1 MKRESQT
8 PEISVG
14 TPWHRAALA
23 IASGAMIGFAFPPSP
38 LYSLGYVGFIPFFL
52 LMGTIR
58 SGWQFLRYSYLMLFV
73 FHVITVYWTAG
84 YTHMKDPWLMA
95 SGTAIL
101 LAHPLFYW
109 PGMILT
115 WFVRKRLGLLA
126 GLGGFMMFWISSEY
140 LHSITE
146 FAFPW
151 MALGNSQAFDLYRLQ
166 LVEYTSTYGL
176 SALLLVF
183 NIVGFLLIANVAT
196 GTWSLRSRQSYIAMG
211 ALATL
216 YVVPFLYG
224 MIVIGRYDEAPPSEG
239 IKVGVIQPNIDPWE
253 KWGEGYSNKS
263 VAYEK
268 QLRALVEETE
278 GLVNFKP
285 DLVVWPET
293 AIPFPI
299 LSSRNA
305 MRWSALRTRLD
316 SINVPVLTGLP
327 TTVWY
332 DSLSAPKTAS
342 RVFDS
347 NVFYENFNSAT
358 LLIPGQEVGT
368 IYRKVILVPF
378 GERIP
383 YADALS
389 FLIEPLKWNVGIGMW
404 GIGRDT
410 ALFVLPVNTARVPFS
425 VMICYESVFPEYVRN
440 FVLRGAEFLVIITN
454 DSWWGN
460 TSGAYQHA
468 SYASLRAIENRRWII
483 RAANG
488 GISGFVD
495 PVGRIHEKTS
505 MYTEATVTT
514 KIIPA
519 SDQTFYT
526 RHGDLFAI
534 LCLFCS
540 GLFVILALVAEKEER
555 TDV

>member
-519 SDQTFYT
+519 SVQTFYT

>member
-389 FLIEPLKWNVGIGMW
+389 FLIKPLKWNVGIGMW
-404 GIGRDT
+404 GIGGDT

-519 SDQTFYT
+519 SVQTFYT

>member
-404 GIGRDT
+404 GIGGDT

-519 SDQTFYT
+519 SVQTFYT

>member
-1 MKRESQT
+1 MKSESQT

-23 IASGAMIGFAFPPSP
+23 ISSGAMIGFAFPPSP

-73 FHVITVYWTAG
+73 FHGITVYWTAG

-151 MALGNSQAFDLYRLQ
+151 MALGNSQAYDLYRLQ

-196 GTWSLRSRQSYIAMG
+196 GVWGLRSRQSYIAMG
-211 ALATL
+211 ALAAL

-224 MIVIGRYDEAPPSEG
+224 KIVIGTYDEPPRGEG
-239 IKVGVIQPNIDPWE
+239 IEVGVIQPNIDPWE
-253 KWGEGYSNKS
+253 KWGKGYADKF
-263 VAYEK
+263 VAYK
-268 QLRALVEETE
+268 QQLRTLVEETE
-278 GLVNFKP
+278 NLVNFKP

-299 LSSRNA
+299 LSPRNA
-305 MRWSALRTRLD
+305 LHWSDLRTSLD
-316 SINVPVLTGLP
+316 SIHVPVLTGLP
-327 TTVWY
+327 TTLWY
-332 DSLSAPKTAS
+332 DSLSAPKTAT

-347 NVFYENFNSAT
+347 NIFYENFNSAT
-358 LLIPGQEVGT
+358 LLIPGQEIGT

-383 YADALS
+383 YAEALS

-410 ALFVLPVNTARVPFS
+410 ALFVLPVDTAWVPFS

-468 SYASLRAIENRRWII
+468 SYASLRAVENRRWIV

-495 PVGRIHEKTS
+495 PVGRIHKKTS
-505 MYTEATVTT
+505 MYTETTVTAR
-514 KIIPA
+514 IIPA
-519 SDQTFYT
+519 NDQTFYT

-540 GLFVILALVAEKEER
+540 GLFVILALLAKKEEM
-555 TDV
+555 TGT

>member
-1 MKRESQT
+1 MNRESQT
-8 PEISVG
+8 AEISVG

-38 LYSLGYVGFIPFFL
+38 FYSLGYVGFIPFFL

-73 FHVITVYWTAG
+73 FHLITVYWTAG

-151 MALGNSQAFDLYRLQ
+151 MALGNSQAYDLYRLQ

-176 SALLLVF
+176 SALLLLF
-183 NIVGFLLIANVAT
+183 NIIGFLLIANVAT
-196 GTWSLRSRQSYIAMG
+196 GTWRLQSRQSYIAMG
-211 ALATL
+211 SLATL

-224 MIVIGRYDEAPPSEG
+224 MIVIGRYDEAPPREG

-253 KWGEGYSNKS
+253 KWGKGYADKS

-278 GLVNFKP
+278 GLMNFKP

-299 LSSRNA
+299 LSSGNA
-305 MRWSALRTRLD
+305 LRWSALRARLD
-316 SINVPVLTGLP
+316 SIDVPVLTGLP

-332 DSLSAPKTAS
+332 DSLSAPKTAN
-342 RVFDS
+342 RIFDS

-368 IYRKVILVPF
+368 IYRKVVLVPF

-410 ALFVLPVNTARVPFS
+410 AVFVLPVDTARVPFS

-505 MYTEATVTT
+505 MYTEATVMK

-526 RHGDLFAI
+526 SHGDLFAI

>member
-1 MKRESQT
+1 MKKEYQV
-8 PEISVG
+8 PELSVG
-14 TPWHRAALA
+14 TPWHRLALA
-23 IASGAMIGFAFPPSP
+23 VCSGAMIGFAFPPSP
-38 LYSLGYVGFIPFFL
+38 FYSLGYVGFIPFFL

-73 FHVITVYWTAG
+73 FHLITVYWTAG

-101 LAHPLFYW
+101 LVHPLFYW

-115 WFVRKRLGLLA
+115 WLVRSRLGLLA
-126 GLGGFMMFWISSEY
+126 GLGGFLVFWVSSEY

-151 MALGNSQAFDLYRLQ
+151 MALGNSQAYDLYRLQ

-176 SALLLVF
+176 SALLITF
-183 NIVGFLLIANVAT
+183 NILGFMLIVHVAT
-196 GTWSLRSRQSYIAMG
+196 GTWGMRSRLSYSLLGVLAILYIAP
-211 ALATL
+211 L
-216 YVVPFLYG
+216 LYG
-224 MIVIGRYDEAPPSEG
+224 KIVMSRFEEKPSRRHLN
-239 IKVGVIQPNIDPWE
+239 IGVIQPNIDPWE
-253 KWGEGYSNKS
+253 KWGRGYDDKF
-263 VAYEK
+263 VAYEQ
-268 QLRALVEETE
+268 QLEMLTE
-278 GLVNFKP
+278 KTGELRSQKP

-299 LSSRNA
+299 LAPRNVS
-305 MRWSALRTRLD
+305 RWSILRARLD
-316 SINVPVLTGLP
+316 SMEVPVFTGLP
-327 TTVWY
+327 YTVWY
-332 DSLSAPKTAS
+332 DSLHAPKTAN
-342 RVFDS
+342 RIFDS

-358 LLIPGQEVGT
+358 LLYPGRDVGV

-383 YADALS
+383 YAEFLS

-404 GIGRDT
+404 GIGKDT
-410 ALFVLPVNTARVPFS
+410 VVFALPVDTTRVHFS
-425 VMICYESVFPEYVRN
+425 AMICYESVFPDYVRN

-468 SYASLRAIENRRWII
+468 SYASLRAIENRRWIV

-505 MYTEATVTT
+505 MYTEATITGMIV
-514 KIIPA
+514 P
-519 SDQTFYT
+519 SDERTFYV
-526 RHGDLFAI
+526 RHGDLFAL

-540 GLFVILALVAEKEER
+540 GLFVILALSTKTKTTEL
-555 TDV
+555 

>member
-404 GIGRDT
+404 GIGGDT